1 MIFDSDLICGCPAS
15 QKGKVCRLF
24 GFYFVVCWDL
34 KGGVTRFRSSGEVS
48 SENTGL
54 GDWMRSRAQRLE
66 RTFWGKSLDYVDYH
80 D

>member
-1 MIFDSDLICGCPAS
+1 MLG
-15 QKGKVCRLF
+15 
-24 GFYFVVCWDL
+24 L
-34 KGGVTRFRSSGEVS
+34 KGGVARFRSSGEVS

-66 RTFWGKSLDYVDYH
+66 RMFWGKSLDYVDYH